1 MTGNGGSGTPGA
13 GRIYLGA
20 GTGGPVWAPAERSV
34 LVLGPPRSGKTTSLV
49 VPNIL
54 ASPGPVVSTSTKPD
68 VLEATAASRSRR
80 GECMLYDPNATV
92 EPPPGVRRV
101 RWSPVPLCTDW
112 DDASKMARAM
122 VRTTRPRG
130 ELDGAVDSN
139 HWRERAESLLA
150 PLLHAAA
157 IAGEQMPVVLSWVD
171 RHQPSAA
178 LRILD
183 EVGALAAADLLSGI
197 ATTEAKEQSGIW
209 STASGVLSGYRTN
222 AARASTIDPDF
233 DAGQFCQGASTLY
246 VCATGQN
253 QALVAPMVVGL
264 IAEVREAVY
273 AGYAKALRDNT
284 TPVAPVVLALDEV
297 ANIAPLPDLPRMVSE
312 GGGQGLLTLA
322 CLQDLSQARVR
333 WGEAADG
340 FLSFFGTTV
349 VLPGIGDVQTLRAL
363 SALAGDVAVPVRSV
377 SVPLTQSGWGTTV
390 YGRLLKAAF
399 LGRRG
404 TSPPTR
410 PTVTWSTRRE
420 PRLSLDAIGRGREEM
435 AVTIGHRNT
444 VEWVGLTSWRT
455 HDPWRTMV
463 EGPGFARETGSGRAP
478 ERDFGR

>member
-1 MTGNGGSGTPGA
+1 MTGDGASLAPGA

-20 GTGGPVWAPAERSV
+20 GSQGPVWAPAEQSV
-34 LVLGPPRSGKTTSLV
+34 LVLGPPRSGKTSSLV

-68 VLEATAASRSRR
+68 VLEATAASRGRR
-80 GECMLYDPNATV
+80 GECMLYDPSATV

-101 RWSPVPLCTDW
+101 RWSPVPVCIDW
-112 DDASKMARAM
+112 DDACKMARAL
-122 VRTTRPRG
+122 VETTKTV
-130 ELDGAVDSN
+130 GASTSAAESN
-139 HWRERAESLLA
+139 HWRERAGALLA

-157 IAGEQMPVVLSWVD
+157 LAGEQLPSVLSWVD
-171 RHQPSAA
+171 RHQPGAA

-183 EVGALAAADLLSGI
+183 EAGATAAADLLGGI
-197 ATTEAKEQSGIW
+197 TITEGKEQSGIW
-209 STASGVLSGYRTN
+209 SSASGVLAGYRSN
-222 AARASTIDPDF
+222 AARASTVDPDF
-233 DAGQFCQGASTLY
+233 DAGDFCRAASTLY

-264 IAEVREAVY
+264 VAEVGRAVY
-273 AGYAKALRDNT
+273 AQYAETLRDGT
-284 TPVAPVVLALDEV
+284 ERLPPVVLALDEV

-333 WGEAADG
+333 WGVAADG
-340 FLSFFGTTV
+340 FLSLFGTTM
-349 VLPGIGDVQTLRAL
+349 VLPGIGDVQTLRTL
-363 SALAGDVAVPVRSV
+363 SALAGDIDAPIRSV
-377 SVPLTQSGWGTTV
+377 NAPLPETGWGATLP
-390 YGRLLKAAF
+390 GRLLKAAL

-404 TSPPTR
+404 AGPPTR

-420 PRLSLDAIGRGREEM
+420 PRLSVDAIGRGREET
-435 AVTIGHRNT
+435 AVMIGRRNA

-455 HDPWRTMV
+455 HEPWRTMV
-463 EGPGFARETGSGRAP
+463 EGPPFERGPGFDRSLEL
-478 ERDFGR
+478 DFGP